1 MSNLSSTNEK
11 YEDAKSKYQALASMY
26 TGNSGYQNSLN
37 NAAKGSTAISE
48 GVASQTK
55 AAARNAGLSKSAAA
69 ALGQSNV
76 QKAYTDA
83 FTGQQENAYKA
94 GTDAANSAKDVMSN
108 EVTEGN
114 NRYDR
119 AAGNTTA
126 AVQGAGTLA
135 SALLSDETMKDKL
148 VNLSNGMKN
157 FGNSSKE
164 KEVEDDGTLKTKLK
178 NASVGI
184 SKLKL
189 GRSGTLSDDTMKDLL
204 GKLNGPKSIDDMYAD
219 VKNYLYKYNDTAGKE
234 YGEDTEKV
242 YAGPVAQDLTKIP
255 GAVVQDGNG
264 KLEIDTG
271 HLAAENSSAISEIL
285 QRLNKLEEKK

>member
-94 GTDAANSAKDVMSN
+94 GTDAANAAKEVMSN

-126 AVQGAGTLA
+126 AVQGAGTAA

-157 FGNSSKE
+157 FGNSKE

-178 NASVGI
+178 NAGI
-184 SKLKL
+184 GMSKLKI
-189 GRSGTLSDDTMKDLL
+189 GRKSDTLSDDTMKNLL
-204 GKLNGPKSIDDMYAD
+204 VKLNGPKSIDDMYAD
-219 VKNYLYKYNDTAGKE
+219 VKNYLYRYNDKAGKE

-255 GAVVQDGNG
+255 GAVVKDGNG
-264 KLEIDTG
+264 KLEVDTG
-271 HLAAENSSAISEIL
+271 HLATENSAAISEIL

>member
-37 NAAKGSTAISE
+37 NAAKGSTAISA

-94 GTDAANSAKDVMSN
+94 GTDAANAAKDVMSN

-135 SALLSDETMKDKL
+135 SSLLSDETMKDKL
-148 VNLSNGMKN
+148 VNLSNGLHSIILCFIM
-157 FGNSSKE
+157 G
-164 KEVEDDGTLKTKLK
+164 LKISTSCWQDKMARRSFEPFCIIEYNISGKIILK
-178 NASVGI
+178 KCN
-184 SKLKL
+184 
-189 GRSGTLSDDTMKDLL
+189 
-204 GKLNGPKSIDDMYAD
+204 
-219 VKNYLYKYNDTAGKE
+219 
-234 YGEDTEKV
+234 
-242 YAGPVAQDLTKIP
+242 
-255 GAVVQDGNG
+255 
-264 KLEIDTG
+264 
-271 HLAAENSSAISEIL
+271 
-285 QRLNKLEEKK
+285 

>member
-94 GTDAANSAKDVMSN
+94 GTDAANAAKDVMSN

-157 FGNSSKE
+157 FGNSKE

-189 GRSGTLSDDTMKDLL
+189 GRSGTLSDDTMKNLL

-219 VKNYLYKYNDTAGKE
+219 VKNYLYKYNDKAWKE

-255 GAVVQDGNG
+255 GAVVKDENG
-264 KLEIDTG
+264 KLEVDTG
-271 HLAAENSSAISEIL
+271 HLATENSAAISEIL
-285 QRLNKLEEKK
+285 NRLQKLEEKQ

>member
-1 MSNLSSTNEK
+1 
-11 YEDAKSKYQALASMY
+11 
-26 TGNSGYQNSLN
+26 
-37 NAAKGSTAISE
+37 
-48 GVASQTK
+48 
-55 AAARNAGLSKSAAA
+55 
-69 ALGQSNV
+69 
-76 QKAYTDA
+76 
-83 FTGQQENAYKA
+83 
-94 GTDAANSAKDVMSN
+94 MSN

-126 AVQGAGTLA
+126 AIQGAGTFA

-157 FGNSSKE
+157 FGNSKE

-189 GRSGTLSDDTMKDLL
+189 GRSGTLSDDTMKNLL

-219 VKNYLYKYNDTAGKE
+219 VKNYLYKYNDKAWKE

-255 GAVVQDGNG
+255 GAVVKDDNG
-264 KLEIDTG
+264 KLNVDTG
-271 HLAAENSSAISEIL
+271 HLSTENAAAISEIL
-285 QRLNKLEEKK
+285 NRLQKLEEKQ

>member
-1 MSNLSSTNEK
+1 MSNLSSTNDN
-11 YEDAKSKYQALASMY
+11 YESAKAAYQALANRY
-26 TGNSGYQNSLN
+26 TGNAGYQNSLD
-37 NAAKGSTAISE
+37 NAAKGSTAVAN

-83 FTGQQENAYKA
+83 FTGQQESAYKA
-94 GTDAANSAKDVMSN
+94 GLDSANAGKDVMTT
-108 EVTEGN
+108 EQTEGN
-114 NRYDR
+114 NKYDR
-119 AAGNTTA
+119 AAGNATA

-157 FGNSSKE
+157 FGNNKE
-164 KEVEDDGTLKTKLK
+164 EEAKDDGTLKTKLK
-178 NASVGI
+178 NAGI
-184 SKLKL
+184 GMSKLKI
-189 GRSGTLSDDTMKDLL
+189 GRTSSLSDGSMKDLL
-204 GKLNGPKSIDDMYAD
+204 QKLNGPKSVDDMYAD
-219 VKNYLYKYNDTAGKE
+219 VKNYLYKYNDKAGKE

-255 GAVVQDGNG
+255 GAVVKDDNG
-264 KLEIDTG
+264 KLEVDTG
-271 HLAAENSSAISEIL
+271 HLATENSAAISEL
-285 QRLNKLEEKK
+285 LKRVQNLEEKQ